1 MESKLESGSKAIDEF
16 LEGGFERD
24 VVTTIFGPAGA
35 GKTTLCLIASVN
47 VAKEKKVLYIDTEG
61 SFSVERVKQ
70 LLGNKDVEKILGK
83 IIVLHPTTFEQQ
95 QKAIGQLKDMVND
108 KVGLVVIDTIAM
120 LYRAEMGNNEDYQQV
135 NKMLAKQ
142 MAELIRIARDKKVPV
157 LVTNQVY
164 ADFENKNAVH
174 LVGGDVT
181 KYGSKCLIELQT
193 MHNSKRRVIL
203 RKHRH
208 IPEGKELW
216 FEIKGDGLVKV
227 ADESERQKKAFRL
240 F

>member
-1 MESKLESGSKAIDEF
+1 MDSKKLPTGCEVIDEF
-16 LEGGFERD
+16 LEGGFEHD
-24 VVTTIFGPAGA
+24 VVSTIFGPAGS
-35 GKTTLCLIASVN
+35 GKTTICLLASIN
-47 VAKEKKVLYIDTEG
+47 TAKEKKVLYVDTEG
-61 SFSVERVKQ
+61 SFSVERLKQ
-70 LLGNKDVEKILGK
+70 LIGKGYEKILDK
-83 IIVLHPTTFEQQ
+83 IFVLKPTTFEQQ
-95 QKAIGQLKDMVND
+95 QKVIEQLKDSVND

-142 MAELIRIARDKKVPV
+142 MAELIRIARDKGVPV
-157 LVTNQVY
+157 IVTNQVY

-181 KYGSKCLIELQT
+181 KYASKCLVELQ
-193 MHNSKRRVIL
+193 HLNNSKRKAIL

-208 IPEGKELW
+208 IADGKEIF
-216 FEIKGDGLVKV
+216 FEIREKGLFKAD
-227 ADESERQKKAFRL
+227 DESEKQKKGFRL